1 MALTEEQQENIRKN
15 RERALEIR
23 RKREEERRR
32 AVEGSVS
39 TSNAEPSCSVGGTHL
54 LEKAETS
61 DHKRRKV
68 NGDTD
73 DFVGGNEDGGEK
85 DDIELED
92 FEIGASTFVTKREAM
107 QTYCLPEGTMA
118 VCSFVEKEN
127 PRQKGWSSM
136 KLYDRA
142 EIRRRARDRHG
153 GIEGLAAE
161 RKRRAEKRLR
171 NDLETTKDIFKRN

>member
-1 MALTEEQQENIRKN
+1 MALTEEQQEKIRKN
-15 RERALEIR
+15 RERALGIR
-23 RKREEERRR
+23 QKREEERRR
-32 AVEGSVS
+32 VVEGSVS
-39 TSNAEPSCSVGGTHL
+39 SNAEPSCSVGGTHL

-68 NGDTD
+68 TGGADGFVRGD
-73 DFVGGNEDGGEK
+73 EDGGEK
-85 DDIELED
+85 EEVELED

-107 QTYCLPEGTMA
+107 QTYCLPDGTLA

-161 RKRRAEKRLR
+161 RKKRAEKRLR